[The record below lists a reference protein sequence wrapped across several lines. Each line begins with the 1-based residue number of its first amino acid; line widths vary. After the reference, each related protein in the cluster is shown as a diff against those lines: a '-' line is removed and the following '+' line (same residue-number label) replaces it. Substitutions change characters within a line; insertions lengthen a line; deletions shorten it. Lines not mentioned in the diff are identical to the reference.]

1 MTRPTRAGHG
11 VLLLALLSS
20 SAFAQ
25 TPSSPIASDCR
36 VVIDYQ
42 DSPPGSF
49 PAGWQ
54 ARNEAARATYRVV
67 AEGGLVFVRATAD
80 GSGSQ
85 MGREFDWEVS
95 THPVLSW
102 RWRPRSFPRGSDERD
117 SDKADSALSVYA
129 VFGQSSMATR
139 AVKYIWSRVVPV
151 GTTLGSSR
159 ARAIVLRTGAPP
171 NDEWV
176 TEAVNVRRDYER
188 VYGEAPGKA
197 RGVAVLTD
205 ADQTRSRAVGDYGPF
220 RVCPEGAR

>member
-1 MTRPTRAGHG
+1 VTRPIRAGHG
-11 VLLLALLSS
+11 ALLLALLSS

-25 TPSSPIASDCR
+25 TPAPPAPSECR

-42 DSPPGSF
+42 DSTPGSF
-49 PAGWQ
+49 PANWQ
-54 ARNEAARATYRVV
+54 PRNEAARATYRVV
-67 AEGGLVFVRATAD
+67 TESGLVFVRATAD

-85 MGREFDWEVS
+85 MGREFDWDVS

-102 RWRPRSFPRGSDERD
+102 RWRPRTFPPGSDERD
-117 SDKADSALSVYA
+117 SNKSDSALSVYA

-159 ARAIVLRTGAPP
+159 ARAIVLRSGAPP

-176 TEAVNVRRDYER
+176 AEAVNVRRDYER
-188 VYGEAPGKA
+188 LYGEAPGKA

-205 ADQTRSRAVGDYGPF
+205 ADQTRSRAVGEYGPF
-220 RVCPEGAR
+220 RVCPDGAR